1 MAEQPSRFALDL
13 GNHFQARL
21 HALMSDTAD
30 TGLRGGMTH
39 KSIANVIV
47 SVLQAEAAMGALS
60 LEVTEENFAAL
71 AAYSHRMA
79 LKTIRPPRKRKSK

>member
-39 KSIANVIV
+39 AGIARVLV
-47 SVLQAEAAMGALS
+47 SVMQAEAAIGALS
-60 LEVTEENFAAL
+60 LQVSEENYATL
-71 AAYSHRMA
+71 AAYSHRQA
-79 LKTIRPPRKRKSK
+79 VKTIRPPRKRKSK